1 VVRGQEGE
9 VETWEPVAGDPS
21 GDARRQSRTA
31 AQHKAFIGFLQLSSL
46 EAAVTGASFGSAGF
60 EARV

>member
-1 VVRGQEGE
+1 

>member
-1 VVRGQEGE
+1 MRGRVGE

-21 GDARRQSRTA
+21 GDARQQSRTA
-31 AQHKAFIGFLQLSSL
+31 TQHKAFIRFLQLSRL